1 MKVILDAGP
10 LLLVEQRD
18 RAAWR
23 RVTTTF
29 RAGEPPLTHG
39 GVIAQVWRGGHG
51 HQAELARALRGVDVE
66 PLDDELGRAAGILLA
81 RTGTSD
87 AIDAAVVSLAEDGDR
102 ILTSDPD
109 DIDRLVEAAGLDVEV
124 VPV

>member
-1 MKVILDAGP
+1 MRIILDTGA
-10 LLLVEQRD
+10 LMLVER
-18 RAAWR
+18 RHPAAWR
-23 RVTTTF
+23 RVTSTF

-51 HQAELARALRGVDVE
+51 PQAKLARALRGVEVE

-81 RTGTSD
+81 KTGTND
-87 AIDAAVVSLAEDGDR
+87 AIDAVVVALAEDGDR

>member
-1 MKVILDAGP
+1 MNHICDAGA
-10 LLLVEQRD
+10 LVAMERGD
-18 RAAWR
+18 VFVLKLIRGSPNVLA
-23 RVTTTF
+23 
-29 RAGEPPLTHG
+29 LTHG

-51 HQAELARALRGVDVE
+51 RQALLARALANIEIE

-81 RTGTSD
+81 RSGTSD
-87 AIDAAVVSLAEDGDR
+87 PIDAAVVALAEDGDR

>member
-1 MKVILDAGP
+1 MTNALNTGV
-10 LLLVEQRD
+10 
-18 RAAWR
+18 
-23 RVTTTF
+23 
-29 RAGEPPLTHG
+29 PPLTHG

-51 HQAELARALRGVDVE
+51 RQARVAQALKGVTVE

-81 RTGTSD
+81 RAGMTD

-102 ILTSDPD
+102 ILTSDPVA
-109 DIDRLVEAAGLDVEV
+109 IDRLVEAAGLDVEV